1 MVDTFLRKIFL
12 KFLVVE
18 FSTFISAKNLHINS
32 SIAKDFID
40 DVVET
45 TKGFRLLDNAKNIAI
60 A

>member
-1 MVDTFLRKIFL
+1 MRKIFL